1 MKNNFYV
8 YAYIRSKD
16 STTAKA
22 GTPYYI
28 GKGSKERAFS
38 KHHNSP
44 PPKKNYIVFLEQNL
58 SEVGALAL
66 ERRYIKWWG
75 RKDLGFGIL
84 NNKTDGGEGITNP
97 STITREKLSNAKRN
111 ESAETRLKRSIAAKN
126 RLRNPCSIETK
137 EKISK
142 SNVGRKRLDESK
154 KKMSDAAKGK
164 IKSIET
170 KEKIKKKLENRPKPV
185 TTCTKCGKVGGISA
199 MIRWHF
205 NNCKNIKEN

>member
-1 MKNNFYV
+1 MKNSFYV

-38 KHHNSP
+38 KHHNSQ

-66 ERRYIKWWG
+66 ERRYINWWG
-75 RKDLGFGIL
+75 RKDLGSGIL